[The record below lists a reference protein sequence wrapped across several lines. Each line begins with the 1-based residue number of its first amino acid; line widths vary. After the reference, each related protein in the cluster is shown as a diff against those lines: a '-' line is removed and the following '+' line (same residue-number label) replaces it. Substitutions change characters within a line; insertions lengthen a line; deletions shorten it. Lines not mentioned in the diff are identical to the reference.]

1 MLFIE
6 RVALK
11 SLSQKLFSCL
21 HHSDRHRRQP
31 TFVAVS
37 VDMMPPVKGVVKDH
51 KDPNEDEMHSSEAS
65 TVASTWRQFADPES
79 GLKSYLVNI
88 CRKPSGKYIML
99 YFMIAHLLC
108 LLTSNEESS
117 SVI

>member
-37 VDMMPPVKGVVKDH
+37 VDMIPPVKGVVKDH
-51 KDPNEDEMHSSEAS
+51 KDPNKDEMYSSEAS

>member
-1 MLFIE
+1 MFFIE
-6 RVALK
+6 RVTLK

-21 HHSDRHRRQP
+21 HHSDRHRRHP

-37 VDMMPPVKGVVKDH
+37 VEMKGVVKDR
-51 KDPNEDEMHSSEAS
+51 KDPNEDEMYSSEAS

-88 CRKPSGKYIML
+88 CRKASGKYIML
-99 YFMIAHLLC
+99 YFMIAH
-108 LLTSNEESS
+108 
-117 SVI
+117 